1 MSALNVTVLPQNKV
15 KVRTQQQ
22 GMTLVSS
29 NLNNPA
35 TVNRVQDIGDVDIVT
50 NGKLEGS
57 ILVYKATTNK
67 WTSTT
72 TLDEQN
78 MEGGEF

>member
-1 MSALNVTVLPQNKV
+1 MSALNVTVLPQNRV

-22 GMTLVSS
+22 GLTLINS

>member
-1 MSALNVTVLPQNKV
+1 MAGLNVTVLPQNTV
-15 KVRTQQQ
+15 KVRAQQQ
-22 GMTLVSS
+22 GLTLINS

-35 TVNRVQDIGDVDIVT
+35 TVNRVQDIGDVDITT

-57 ILVYKATTNK
+57 VLVYKATTNK

-78 MEGGEF
+78 LEGGEF

>member
-1 MSALNVTVLPQNKV
+1 MSALNVTVLPQNRV

-29 NLNNPA
+29 NLSNP
-35 TVNRVQDIGDVDIVT
+35 TIVNKIQDIGDVDIVT
-50 NGKLEGS
+50 NGKIEGS

>member
-1 MSALNVTVLPQNKV
+1 MAGLNVTVLPQNTV
-15 KVRTQQQ
+15 KVRAQQQ
-22 GMTLVSS
+22 GLTLINS

-35 TVNRVQDIGDVDIVT
+35 IVNKVQDIGDVDITT
-50 NGKLEGS
+50 NGKIEGS

>member
-1 MSALNVTVLPQNKV
+1 MSSLNVTVLPQNKV

-29 NLNNPA
+29 NLSNPT
-35 TVNRVQDIGDVDIVT
+35 TVNKIQDIGDVDIVT
-50 NGKLEGS
+50 NGKIEGS

>member
-29 NLNNPA
+29 NLSNPT
-35 TVNRVQDIGDVDIVT
+35 TVNKIQDIGDVDIVT
-50 NGKLEGS
+50 NGKIEGS

>member
-1 MSALNVTVLPQNKV
+1 MSGLNVTVLPQNKV
-15 KVRTQQQ
+15 NVRTQQQ

-29 NLNNPA
+29 NLSNPT
-35 TVNRVQDIGDVDIVT
+35 TVNKIQDIGDVDIVT
-50 NGKLEGS
+50 NGKIEGS

>member
-1 MSALNVTVLPQNKV
+1 MATPLNQNAIR
-15 KVRTQQQ
+15 VRAQQQ
-22 GMTLVSS
+22 GLTLVSS

-35 TVNRVQDIGDVDIVT
+35 TINRVQDIGDVDVIT
-50 NGKLEGS
+50 NGKTDGS
-57 ILVYKATTNK
+57 VLVYKATTNK

-72 TLDEQN
+72 TFDAQN